1 MLALPHRQKLQAP
14 AGRSPVSTITGRHGS
29 HGGMEQVITR
39 RQAMSTALAGIAAT
53 ASARAKSPLGAAI
66 IGTAHSHALGHLDA
80 IRESENYRFV
90 AAAEPDP
97 RLLEKAHAD
106 SRWNGVRWT
115 SVDEILGSEE
125 IDMVC
130 VETDPLDAL
139 PYSLACVLAGKHT
152 KIDKPPGVNL
162 DLLRRIYREARDR
175 EVVVQIG
182 YVYRYN
188 PAFRLAHRAI
198 ESGWLGPVRSVL
210 CQMNDMQTPESRKR
224 LDRYPG
230 GQMYEIC
237 CHMIDALIWLM
248 GEPLRVSTVLRQTM
262 PQQDAMEDDVV
273 ATFEFDPAIATV
285 KSHTRNGERYF
296 YVFGERGSI
305 QIDDPDRPKVRL
317 SLSEAN
323 ADFPVGTSAVPVGP
337 SRRYLPDLDDLAEAI
352 REHRWVE
359 HFTPEHDLAV
369 QRALLQACGMGV

>member
-1 MLALPHRQKLQAP
+1 MN
-14 AGRSPVSTITGRHGS
+14 
-29 HGGMEQVITR
+29 
-39 RQAMSTALAGIAAT
+39 TALAGIAVS
-53 ASARAKSPLGAAI
+53 ASAKAAEPLGAAI
-66 IGTAHSHALGHLDA
+66 IGTAHSHALGHLEA

-97 RLLEKAHAD
+97 RLLERAQAD
-106 SRWNGVRWT
+106 PRWQGVRWT
-115 SVDEILGSEE
+115 SVDEILSSEE
-125 IDMVC
+125 IDVVC

-139 PYSLACVLAGKHT
+139 PYSLASVLAGKHT

-175 EVVVQIG
+175 DVVVQIG

-188 PAFRLAHRAI
+188 PAFRLARRAI
-198 ESGWLGPVRSVL
+198 EAGWLGPVRAVL
-210 CQMNDMQTPESRKR
+210 CQMNDMQTPESRRR

-237 CHMIDALIWLM
+237 CHMIDALLWLM
-248 GEPLRVSTVLRQTM
+248 GEPKRVSSVLRQTM
-262 PQQDAMEDDVV
+262 PRQDGMEDDVV
-273 ATFEFDPAIATV
+273 ATFEFDPAVATV
-285 KSHTRNGERYF
+285 KSHTRDGERYF
-296 YVFGERGSI
+296 YVFGERGSV

-317 SLSEAN
+317 SLSEGN
-323 ADFPVGTSAVPVGP
+323 AEFPAGTDSVPVGP
-337 SRRYLPDLDDLAEAI
+337 SPRYLPDLDDLAGAV
-352 REHRWVE
+352 RERRWVE